1 MKVHICSWLDLST
14 MTHRVCFVS
23 HGSREEAVEM
33 MTEEADNMLKGHPE
47 YSHMNPSI
55 GITGFTIFQ
64 DNRIVWKFR
73 LQTQDT
79 I

>member
-1 MKVHICSWLDLST
+1 MKVHACSWMELTT

-23 HGSREEAVEM
+23 TGSREEAKEM
-33 MTEEADNMLKGHPE
+33 MAEEAQRMLASNPQ
-47 YSHMNPSI
+47 YTHMNPSI
-55 GITGFTIFQ
+55 GIAGFNIFKN
-64 DNRIVWKFR
+64 NRMVWKFR